1 MPVEHGR
8 AGTRVRLTRFARRWS
23 LRRIAGVAYLVPVAN
38 IAAIGYMLLFV
49 VPQGHASAF
58 AAAHEL
64 LVEDPQSGIFRWLA
78 IIALCCLALA
88 IAYLSGAVKTLPRVL
103 ASCAAGLAMAAGA
116 WSTLDVSI
124 CLVVSLPL
132 CFSVPDAA
140 WLVARRGSI
149 TA

>member
-1 MPVEHGR
+1 M
-8 AGTRVRLTRFARRWS
+8 RLGRFARRWT

-49 VPQGHASAF
+49 VPRGHAGAF
-58 AAAHEL
+58 DGAREL
-64 LVEDPQSGIFRWLA
+64 LVDDPQAAIFRWLA
-78 IIALCCLALA
+78 MLALLCLALA

-103 ASCAAGLAMAAGA
+103 ASCGAGAALAAGA
-116 WSTLDVSI
+116 WGTLDVSI
-124 CLVVSLPL
+124 CRVVSLPL

-140 WLVARRGSI
+140 WFVARRGSI

>member
-1 MPVEHGR
+1 M
-8 AGTRVRLTRFARRWS
+8 RLIRFARRWT
-23 LRRIAGVAYLVPVAN
+23 LRRMAGVAYLVPVAN

-49 VPQGHASAF
+49 VPRGRAGAF
-58 AAAHEL
+58 DGAREL
-64 LVEDPQSGIFRWLA
+64 LLDDPQAAIFRWLA
-78 IIALCCLALA
+78 MLALCCLALA
-88 IAYLSGAVKTLPRVL
+88 LAYLSGAVKTPPRVL
-103 ASCAAGLAMAAGA
+103 GSCAAGIALAAGA